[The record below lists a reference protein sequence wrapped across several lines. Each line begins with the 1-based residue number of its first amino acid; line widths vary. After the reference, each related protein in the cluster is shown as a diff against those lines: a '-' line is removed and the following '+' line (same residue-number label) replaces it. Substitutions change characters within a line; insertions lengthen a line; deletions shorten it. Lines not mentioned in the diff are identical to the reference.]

1 MISSTPITPDQAH
14 TAISQ
19 IQYGTLAQILSAEGE
34 DVSGKSRADLVAM
47 AWNHYEASM
56 GNLDIGSVDAA
67 ASLANFE
74 AGRASWTYYSDRVFV

>member
-1 MISSTPITPDQAH
+1 M
-14 TAISQ
+14 
-19 IQYGTLAQILSAEGE
+19 
-34 DVSGKSRADLVAM
+34 SGKSRADLVAM